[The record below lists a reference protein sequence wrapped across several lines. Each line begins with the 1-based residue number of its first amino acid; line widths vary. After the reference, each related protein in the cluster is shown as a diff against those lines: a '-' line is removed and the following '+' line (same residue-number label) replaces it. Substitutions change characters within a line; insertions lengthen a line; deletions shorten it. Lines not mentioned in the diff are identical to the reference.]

1 MPNHHVCALEDFG
14 ALRLRGPDTAKFLQ
28 GQLSNDM
35 GRLAPGAILRAG
47 LHNPQGR
54 TVALLWLAAREGN
67 ELLALLP
74 RELAPTVATHLGRY
88 LLRSKVVISD
98 DSAETRLY
106 GIWAPDAPPALPQ
119 SVVLDANR
127 ALLIQSSGAA
137 PPPGAPMIREHWRSL
152 DIAAGVPQVYTA
164 TSAQFVAQMLNLDC
178 IDAISFNKGCYTG
191 QEVIARAHYRGR
203 VKRRMQRFESLEPRE
218 LSPGDAGRFEDG
230 RSFRVI
236 ETVRRPDGCSEFLAV
251 APLPQIQREAEE
263 ASASAA
269 PLRASALPLPYALP
283 D

>member
-35 GRLAPGAILRAG
+35 ARLAPGAILRAG

-54 TVALLWLAAREGN
+54 TLALLWLSARDGN

-74 RELAPTVATHLGRY
+74 RELAPTVAAHLGRY

-98 DSAETRLY
+98 DSAKTRLY
-106 GIWAPDAPPALPQ
+106 GIWAADAAPPLPQ
-119 SVVLDANR
+119 TVVLDASR

-137 PPPGAPMIREHWRSL
+137 SPPGAPMTREHWRSL
-152 DIAAGVPQVYTA
+152 DIAAGVPQVYAA

-236 ETVRRPDGCSEFLAV
+236 EAVRRPDGCSEFLAV
-251 APLPQIQREAEE
+251 APLPQIAREAEE
-263 ASASAA
+263 ASSNPALLPA
-269 PLRASALPLPYALP
+269 RALPLPYALP